1 MSSCFLY
8 RKTDGLII
16 ILIHS
21 NTNTCQNRC
30 TKCCCRIRGRHYDG
44 FSCDIGFDLC
54 PEKRIC
60 RASHCAENF
69 HICSC
74 FLCHLKVVFQRK
86 CYAFHTG
93 TYHMSLGLGKIQSV
107 EYALRI
113 RIPDRGTLTGHIWK
127 KYHSVTA
134 WCDPFRDLIELIQR
148 RAFFL
153 CYRALIIC
161 KLTFKPAHDTTT
173 SGGSSLKEPLSR
185 NYVIAKDQS
194 GICLVLIHAD
204 AHSAGLSSLLLCL
217 TRMDHS
223 SPQCSACRIQTT
235 GNNRCS
241 HSKAGF
247 LRRLL
252 CNCSHNMITGTDL
265 RKKFHGNP
273 KLSAHILIPG
283 CLSHVK
289 AMQAIA
295 LGNILAHHTR
305 QLICNVAVRLQ
316 DLVDPLVH
324 LREIFFIPE
333 DLCSCVGRL
342 KGITGYFKN
351 LLCPDLFIQSVTDRL
366 CSGIHPDRSVCQ
378 YISVLIHG
386 NG

>member
-1 MSSCFLY
+1 M
-8 RKTDGLII
+8 
-16 ILIHS
+16 
-21 NTNTCQNRC
+21 
-30 TKCCCRIRGRHYDG
+30 
-44 FSCDIGFDLC
+44 
-54 PEKRIC
+54 
-60 RASHCAENF
+60 
-69 HICSC
+69 
-74 FLCHLKVVFQRK
+74 
-86 CYAFHTG
+86 
-93 TYHMSLGLGKIQSV
+93 
-107 EYALRI
+107 
-113 RIPDRGTLTGHIWK
+113 
-127 KYHSVTA
+127 
-134 WCDPFRDLIELIQR
+134 
-148 RAFFL
+148 
-153 CYRALIIC
+153 
-161 KLTFKPAHDTTT
+161 
-173 SGGSSLKEPLSR
+173 
-185 NYVIAKDQS
+185 IAKDQS

-223 SPQCSACRIQTT
+223 GPQCSACRIQTT

-333 DLCSCVGRL
+333 DLCSCIGRL